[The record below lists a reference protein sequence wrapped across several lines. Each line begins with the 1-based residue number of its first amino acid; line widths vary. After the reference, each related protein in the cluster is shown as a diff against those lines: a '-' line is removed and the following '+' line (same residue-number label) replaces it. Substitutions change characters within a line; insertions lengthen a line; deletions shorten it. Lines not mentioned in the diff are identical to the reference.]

1 MESCDPRVPPE
12 MVPTGSRPVIMAEH
26 QDAYLDLPSI
36 RTPRG
41 HVITRWH
48 PTEDE
53 RRQILVGEDLY
64 LTISTFNQPLQPV
77 MLTVGPVD
85 WTAL

>member
-1 MESCDPRVPPE
+1 MLERVPPAT
-12 MVPTGSRPVIMAEH
+12 VPAGSHPVVIAEH
-26 QDAYLDLPSI
+26 QEQYLDLPSI
-36 RTPRG
+36 RTPSG
-41 HVITRWH
+41 HVITRWR

-64 LTISTFNQPLQPV
+64 LTISTFNTPLQPV

-85 WTAL
+85 WTAF

>member
-1 MESCDPRVPPE
+1 MEITDPRVPPAA
-12 MVPTGSRPVIMAEH
+12 VPAGSRPVVIAKH
-26 QDAYLDLPSI
+26 QEEYLDLPSI
-36 RTPRG
+36 RTPMG
-41 HVITRWH
+41 HVITRWR

-53 RRQILVGEDLY
+53 RQQILEGEDLY

-85 WTAL
+85 WTAF